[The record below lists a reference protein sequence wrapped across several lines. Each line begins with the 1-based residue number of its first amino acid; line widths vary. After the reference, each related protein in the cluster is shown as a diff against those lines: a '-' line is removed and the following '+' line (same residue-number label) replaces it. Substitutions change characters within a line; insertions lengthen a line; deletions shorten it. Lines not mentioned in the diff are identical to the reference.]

1 MESLAVQGGPK
12 AKKTPWG
19 KGNRFGAEELAEL
32 REALEQGTLW
42 APGGRKVKRLAE
54 AFTEYTGMKHAIPV
68 PSGTAALHTALAGC
82 GIGSGDEVITTCV
95 TDMGTYIGIMALDAV
110 PVMADIDFD
119 TENIDACSIRSKL
132 SERAKAIIPVHIAG
146 LTCDMDP
153 ILDIAREFKLKI
165 VEDCAQSYSARYKG
179 RLAGTMGDAGCFSI
193 NDTKHISCGEG
204 GVVVTNDNAI
214 AYRAM
219 LFADKCY
226 DRGNVARPME
236 YAGEHSPHLSFLGM
250 NYRLTELQAAVALAQ
265 LKKLDWV
272 IDRCR
277 NFSMVVTE
285 NLQDAPGIILRKIG
299 EEFFATA
306 WKYII
311 KLDPR
316 VIKWST
322 TRFSEALQ
330 AEGIPNA
337 DYSKSKPAYM
347 YRVFQN
353 LNSFAAG
360 GQIRGRPLG
369 AGHVAYCEGDCPQA
383 EELMKRTISIKID
396 AFFTEIDAMETAV
409 AIKKVACWAAT
420 EA

>member
-1 MESLAVQGGPK
+1 M
-12 AKKTPWG
+12 
-19 KGNRFGAEELAEL
+19 AEL

-54 AFTEYTGMKHAIPV
+54 AFKEYTGMKHAIPV
-68 PSGTAALHTALAGC
+68 SSGTAALHTALAGC
-82 GIGSGDEVITTCV
+82 GVGPGDEVITTCV

-119 TENIDACSIRSKL
+119 TENVDACSIRSKI

-153 ILDIAREFKLKI
+153 ILDIAGEFNLKI

-204 GVVVTNDNAI
+204 GVVVTNDDAI
-214 AYRAM
+214 ACRAT

-226 DRGNVARPME
+226 DRGSVARPME
-236 YAGEHSPHLSFLGM
+236 YAGKDSLHLSFLGM

-272 IDRCR
+272 IERCR
-277 NFSMVVTE
+277 NFSSVVTK
-285 NLQDAPGIILRKIG
+285 NLQDAPGIVLRKIG
-299 EEFFATA
+299 AEFFATA

-316 VIKWST
+316 VIKWSV

-337 DYSKSKPAYM
+337 DYSKGKAAYL
-347 YRVFQN
+347 YWVFQN
-353 LNSFAAG
+353 LNSYSG
-360 GQIRGRPLG
+360 HSLVRGKPLG
-369 AGHVAYCEGDCPQA
+369 TGNVIYREGDCPKA
-383 EELMKRTISIKID
+383 EDLLKRTISIKID
-396 AFFTEIDAMETAV
+396 AFFNEVDAKETAE
-409 AIKKVACWAAT
+409 AIKKVAYWASK